1 MITGM
6 KKELDKVVIVGA
18 GLGGLATAALLAQ
31 DGFDVAVY
39 EKTQTLGGRAISKK
53 VAGYWLDSGFHSL
66 RRADSGLAAF
76 VLRRLG
82 KNIDFSTKY
91 SEGVFP
97 KTYHNGKLVD
107 SPLSLAQL
115 LLRYPL
121 LTSMQKIR
129 LMLLIHKIK
138 KISLEKLDQMTIA
151 QVLQASR
158 LRDQTI
164 IAHIKQM
171 IAIAYYC
178 EPDLEKIS
186 AGELA
191 RYIAQWPYDVGFPK
205 GGWKQIID
213 KLQDSILENGGVIRT
228 GRNVK
233 GVMVTEEPRELLGR
247 GPMDIKTGRAT
258 GIIFHDGSKEDADFV
273 VLNTPL
279 KETANLLGEKY
290 IPQKLSQL
298 MNDGL
303 QTSAG
308 IVIDVAMNLE
318 AIEGKP
324 DSVTT
329 LDPCMIFRINSKYD
343 PSLAPPGH
351 HVLSAWMPIDNT
363 RVKDRSYVDCK
374 FEELEHTMYQVFPNA
389 SHNGSIVKVIRK
401 MVFENAVGFYPSPAM
416 TRLKRPEISVP
427 AVNNLYLVGDAVS
440 ASGIGGT
447 SDIAFA
453 SAIDCEDAII
463 SNKTTLALNVQ
474 GTETYSWR
482 ARG

>member
-1 MITGM
+1 MMTGM
-6 KKELDKVVIVGA
+6 NKGMSKVAIVGA

-31 DGFDVAVY
+31 DGFNVAVY

-66 RRADSGLAAF
+66 RRADAGLAAI

-91 SEGVFP
+91 SEGVVP

-107 SPLSLAQL
+107 SPLSLGQL

-121 LTSMQKIR
+121 LTFTQKIR
-129 LMLLIHKIK
+129 LMLLINKIK

-158 LRDQTI
+158 IRDQTI

-191 RYIAQWPYDVGFPK
+191 RYLAQWPYDVGFPK

-228 GRNVK
+228 GKEVK
-233 GVMVTEEPRELLGR
+233 GVMVTEEPREVLER
-247 GPMDIKTGRAT
+247 GSMDINTSRAT
-258 GIIFHDGSKEDADFV
+258 GIIFNNGSKEDADFV

-298 MNDGL
+298 MNNGL

-308 IVIDVAMNLE
+308 IVIDVAMNIE
-318 AIEGKP
+318 AIEGKS
-324 DSVTT
+324 DSVIT

-343 PSLAPPGH
+343 SSVAPPGH
-351 HVLSAWMPIDNT
+351 HLLSAWMPIDNT
-363 RVKDRSYVDCK
+363 RVKDRSYVDRK
-374 FEELEHTMYQVFPNA
+374 FEELEHTMYKVLPIA
-389 SHNGSIVKVIRK
+389 GHGGSTVKVIRK

-416 TRLKRPEISVP
+416 TCLKRPDILVP
-427 AVNNLYLVGDAVS
+427 AVKNLYLVGDAVGV
-440 ASGIGGT
+440 SGIGGT

-453 SAIDCEDAII
+453 SAIECKDAITN
-463 SNKTTLALNVQ
+463 SNKTTLPLNVQ
-474 GTETYSWR
+474 ATETSS
-482 ARG
+482 